1 MAISDIKVYTVNG
14 PSTSSSLPD
23 WITKKTGKSKKHQ
36 NRERVQTN
44 LQLIQDFTFPQTGT
58 KIRTTRDGHH
68 AIGIG
73 TYKPQMR
80 CWDVNQLTL
89 KFERVTDS
97 EGIDFVVSSIF
108 SNLFSLDNRFR
119 SYQMT
124 GQRHYTCK

>member
-1 MAISDIKVYTVNG
+1 MAIPDVKVYTVNG

-23 WITKKTGKSKKHQ
+23 WITKKTGKSRKHQ
-36 NRERVQTN
+36 KRERVQTT
-44 LQLIQDFTFPQTGT
+44 LQLVQDFTFPQTGT

-80 CWDVNQLTL
+80 CWDLDQLTL

-97 EGIDFVVSSIF
+97 EGVDFVVSNTFVSQL
-108 SNLFSLDNRFR
+108 SFR
-119 SYQMT
+119 
-124 GQRHYTCK
+124 